1 MLDPWEVQGVK
12 GILISGDAESDIGR
26 KVKL

>member
-12 GILISGDAESDIGR
+12 GIPISGDAESDIGR